1 MGIKVADRWLGEN
14 GFMNFVNDMGK
25 KPTPLHTID
34 RIDNTKDYSP
44 ENCRWAD
51 KKTQAMNRKQR
62 TGKYPKGITR
72 NICGNFGVAFKMGGK
87 TYHFGTFKNIQDAMI
102 VAKNAEASL

>member
-1 MGIKVADRWLGEN
+1 V
-14 GFMNFVNDMGK
+14 
-25 KPTPLHTID
+25 TI
-34 RIDNTKDYSP
+34 RERSESTGQETMTGRKRSP

-72 NICGNFGVAFKMGGK
+72 NICGNFGVAFKRGGK